1 MEGWINGG
9 RGFQGRFYPSGRQR
23 VVIGRTYKS
32 LTRQITRQEP
42 SATRQVFIR
51 HCFLQG
57 WIVLPRRGGIDLEN
71 ASSTRINCFVIS
83 QALRSIARQ
92 KEIAVGLRGKFGS
105 VPRQNRV

>member
-1 MEGWINGG
+1 MVGLGRIWLDQVGLAWTGVMEGWINGG
-9 RGFQGRFYPSGRQR
+9 RGFQGRFYPSDRQR

-57 WIVLPRRGGIDLEN
+57 WIVLPRRGGID
-71 ASSTRINCFVIS
+71 
-83 QALRSIARQ
+83 
-92 KEIAVGLRGKFGS
+92 
-105 VPRQNRV
+105 P